1 MSAASSGHEDWRA
14 LSPRTLW
21 LEALRTGPRSFQLLP
36 VVLPI
41 GLYVSWGYVALAFLA
56 ALLLAFGYSWLAW
69 RSFRWRVADN
79 AITIQSGIF
88 ERQHRTIPFDRI
100 HDISVDQ
107 GPVSRVLEIARVGL
121 ETGAAADSRAGDANL
136 DSVSVSDAEDLRLR
150 LRLWRQNA
158 LVPETGD
165 GARDDICVF
174 RLSTRDLL
182 LSGLFNFS
190 LIALGL
196 AYVAVQWLD
205 DVLPLDL
212 SNPETITDLAIQTGL
227 EPLVSANAWLVAFSL
242 MAALLLVGFA
252 TGIIRTVLTNWDFRL
267 GLGPRSLRRVRG
279 LVTRTDMA
287 VPLARIQSAIVIT
300 GPVRSI
306 WGWHE
311 LRVRSLA
318 SESTNALDHQLVPF
332 AELSAIDAV
341 LQPLAVT
348 RPDAALEWQIPDL
361 RVQAMPGALVGLLIG
376 MAGLWLALLDR
387 WEGPTLLI
395 VCGLS
400 LIYTAIVTGCHRWAV
415 SGTTLY
421 IQRGWWQRRLTILP
435 FEKVQSAD
443 IAQGPI
449 LRSLACVR
457 LALGVP
463 GVTLAGSS
471 SIDALPPA
479 TAVELRRRVL
489 NVKCRNRQ
497 DPRH

>member
-1 MSAASSGHEDWRA
+1 MSAESSGVEDWRA

-21 LEALRTGPRSFQLLP
+21 LEALRAGPRSFQLLP

-41 GLYVSWGYVALAFLA
+41 GLAVGWGYLALALLA

-69 RSFRWRVADN
+69 RRFRWRVADN
-79 AITIQSGIF
+79 AIIIESGIF

-100 HDISVDQ
+100 HDISVEQ
-107 GPVSRVLEIARVGL
+107 GPLSRALEIARVGL
-121 ETGAAADSRAGDANL
+121 ETGAATDFRAGDANL
-136 DSVSVSDAEDLRLR
+136 DSISVSDAEDLRQR
-150 LRLWRQNA
+150 LRLWREQA
-158 LVPETGD
+158 RAPEAGD
-165 GARDDICVF
+165 GASDDTCVF
-174 RLSTRDLL
+174 RLSARDLL

-190 LIALGL
+190 LVALGL

-212 SNPETITDLAIQTGL
+212 SDPVTVANLARQTGL
-227 EPLVSANAWLVAFSL
+227 ETWVSANGWLVAFSL
-242 MAALLLVGFA
+242 TAALLLVGFA

-267 GLGPRSLRRVRG
+267 CLGPRSFRRVRG
-279 LVTRTDMA
+279 LMTRTDIA

-300 GPVRSI
+300 GPVRNI

-332 AELSAIDAV
+332 ARLSAIDTV

-348 RPDAALEWQIPDL
+348 RPDDAIEWQIPDL
-361 RVQAMPGALVGLLIG
+361 RVQAMPGAIVSLLIG
-376 MAGLWLALLDR
+376 ITGLWLALLDR

-395 VCGLS
+395 VSGLS

-443 IAQGPI
+443 IAQGPV
-449 LRSLACVR
+449 LRSLAFVR

-463 GVTLAGSS
+463 GVTLTGSS

-479 TAVELRRRVL
+479 TAVELRRRILEV
-489 NVKCRNRQ
+489 RNRI
-497 DPRH
+497 R